1 MSYRLFALDID
12 GTIRTEDYPLSQRT
26 MEIITHIRSLGAIV
40 TVATGRMFDSASRAC
55 AELNLD
61 CPIISFQ
68 GAQVS
73 DPTTGRILW
82 QRQLTID
89 MFTST
94 LKFLESQAVEVLVY
108 KNNQIYVTSVSPWIE
123 KYVRRNHAQLEVVK
137 DFKFIDAEYLTR
149 IVVVGKDTDIGEIE
163 VDMKAMF
170 DSKLYVTR
178 SLPQFCEILHPEGG
192 KEKALAWLCTHFG
205 IDQHET
211 VAFGNGYNDIGM
223 LEWAQLGIAIEGS
236 PPEVLAV
243 ADNIAPPVSEE
254 GVASVLEELVTKGLV
269 G

>member
-1 MSYRLFALDID
+1 MVDKLYIVESLAKQKERRYSMLEKELRDI
-12 GTIRTEDYPLSQRT
+12 
-26 MEIITHIRSLGAIV
+26 
-40 TVATGRMFDSASRAC
+40 
-55 AELNLD
+55 
-61 CPIISFQ
+61 
-68 GAQVS
+68 
-73 DPTTGRILW
+73 
-82 QRQLTID
+82 
-89 MFTST
+89 
-94 LKFLESQAVEVLVY
+94 LVND
-108 KNNQIYVTSVSPWIE
+108 KW
-123 KYVRRNHAQLEVVK
+123 
-137 DFKFIDAEYLTR
+137 D
-149 IVVVGKDTDIGEIE
+149 KDTDIGEIE

-223 LEWAQLGIAIEGS
+223 LEWAQLGIAIEGA

-254 GVASVLEELVTKGLV
+254 GVASVLEELVTKDLV

>member
-1 MSYRLFALDID
+1 
-12 GTIRTEDYPLSQRT
+12 
-26 MEIITHIRSLGAIV
+26 
-40 TVATGRMFDSASRAC
+40 
-55 AELNLD
+55 
-61 CPIISFQ
+61 
-68 GAQVS
+68 
-73 DPTTGRILW
+73 
-82 QRQLTID
+82 

-149 IVVVGKDTDIGEIE
+149 IVVVGKDTDIGQIEI
-163 VDMKAMF
+163 DMKAMF
-170 DSKLYVTR
+170 DSKLYVTM
-178 SLPQFCEILHPEGG
+178 SLSQFCEILHPEGG

-223 LEWAQLGIAIEGS
+223 LEWAHLGIAIEGS

-254 GVASVLEELVTKGLV
+254 GVASVLEE
-269 G
+269 